1 MRNQLRTP
9 ACDPGAALAGNL
21 EGPDRRLAERDIKFH
36 PSKRV
41 VKIDAARKIVSL
53 DDSSEMTF
61 DLFLG
66 VPRHRVPSVVL
77 DSGLAENGWV
87 TVNPR
92 TLETKFPDIYAIGD
106 GANTGRPKPGF
117 LPRERRRRLQAL
129 SSLRWLGKAN
139 QSGRTMV

>member
-9 ACDPGAALAGNL
+9 ACDSVPPSPETSKALIAAF
-21 EGPDRRLAERDIKFH
+21 AERDIKFH

-92 TLETKFPDIYAIGD
+92 TLRRNFP
-106 GANTGRPKPGF
+106 TFTRSVMVQTRERPKPGF
-117 LPRERRRRLQAL
+117 LPRERQRRLQAL
-129 SSLRWLGKAN
+129 SSLRLGQAN